1 MALASSVPQQVIVAY
16 FANVEE
22 QAGQVRELV
31 RGQAEKAGVSV
42 GHGARKSL
50 VLLEC
55 VCADVMAFKTSE

>member
-16 FANVEE
+16 VANVEE

-31 RGQAEKAGVSV
+31 RGQAEETGIGV
-42 GHGARKSL
+42 GYGACESL

-55 VCADVMAFKTSE
+55 VCAEVIAVKTSE

>member
-1 MALASSVPQQVIVAY
+1 MALASSVLPQVIFAY
-16 FANVEE
+16 VANVEE

-31 RGQAEKAGVSV
+31 RGQAEETGVCV
-42 GHGARKSL
+42 GHGACKSL